1 MRLIRTS
8 LRARMPIPKLGV
20 LLNDEK
26 ALHAAREADPVA
38 FVVLRSTL
46 INPPRAAGAR
56 GLAQRL
62 AKLHPGASLVP
73 YVWHLVSHGAED
85 GVREFGTRSLPG
97 EARRFGHLQDTPEVH
112 EAWQT
117 TLRCAQEFGA
127 KRVLLRTPPSFTPG
141 SVNQA
146 RLAAFVEAR
155 AAEGLEVVW
164 EADGLWEPKQ
174 TQALARKLG
183 MQTLVPAFDGAG
195 RPFNGGL
202 ERRWLRVDG
211 AGPTS
216 KLRGV
221 LGEALAHALETA
233 EVPASV
239 VLFAGPRAYGNLRAF
254 AQELAI
260 NAEENEGDDHD
271 FADDFADED
280 DDDADD
286 ADADD
291 GDADESNEPGA
302 AS

>member
-1 MRLIRTS
+1 
-8 LRARMPIPKLGV
+8 MPIPKLGV

-62 AKLHPGASLVP
+62 ASLHPGASVVP
-73 YVWHLVSHGAED
+73 YVWHLVTHGAED

-97 EARRFGHLQDTPEVH
+97 EARRFGHLQDTPEVR

-117 TLRCAQEFGA
+117 TLRCVQEFGS

-141 SVNQA
+141 AVNQA
-146 RLAAFVEAR
+146 RLAAFVAAR
-155 AAEGLEVVW
+155 AAEGLEIVW

-174 TQALARKLG
+174 TLALAHKLG
-183 MQTLVPAFDGAG
+183 MQTVVPAFDGAG
-195 RPFNGGL
+195 RPFVGDL

-221 LGEALAHALETA
+221 LGEALAYAVGSQRA
-233 EVPASV
+233 ASV

-260 NAEENEGDDHD
+260 DAEAAEDEDDE
-271 FADDFADED
+271 DDDDDEFADED
-280 DDDADD
+280 DDGDDETADD
-286 ADADD
+286 K
-291 GDADESNEPGA
+291 GA